1 MPQSQPSPAAAGA
14 PATVPSKDALHRLL
28 DGLQNL
34 VREHLAL
41 ARAEA
46 KEDLRSMGRDLAY
59 GAAGAPLLAVGYLM
73 LMLAF
78 GYLLAQWLAPWAA
91 FGIVALANLGGGAAL
106 TIVSRKR
113 LMESR
118 LRKRSAKGEEL
129 QSNKA
134 WLSSLT
140 ETTRPQPDG
149 KLVEK
154 GPVRLT

>member
-1 MPQSQPSPAAAGA
+1 MPSMPQPS
-14 PATVPSKDALHRLL
+14 VPSKDALQRLL

-46 KEDLRSMGRDLAY
+46 KEDLRTMGRDLAY
-59 GAAGAPLLAVGYLM
+59 GAAGVPPLAVGYFM
-73 LMLAF
+73 LMLAL

-91 FGIVALANLGGGAAL
+91 FGIIALVNLSGGAVL
-106 TIVSRKR
+106 TIICRQK

-118 LRKRSAKGEEL
+118 ALKLESTGAEL

-149 KLVEK
+149 KLAES
-154 GPVRLT
+154 RAAHL

>member
-1 MPQSQPSPAAAGA
+1 MPQSQPSPTH
-14 PATVPSKDALHRLL
+14 ATMPSKDALQRLL

-46 KEDLRSMGRDLAY
+46 KEDLRAMGRDLAY
-59 GAAGAPLLAVGYLM
+59 GAAGVPPLAVGYLM

-91 FGIVALANLGGGAAL
+91 FGIVALANLGGGALL
-106 TIVSRKR
+106 TIISRKK

-118 LRKRSAKGEEL
+118 LRKHSAVGEEL
-129 QSNKA
+129 QTNKA

-149 KLVEK
+149 KLAERA
-154 GPVRLT
+154 PHA

>member
-1 MPQSQPSPAAAGA
+1 MPQSQPSPT
-14 PATVPSKDALHRLL
+14 PATMPSKDALQRLL

-46 KEDLRSMGRDLAY
+46 KEDLRAMGRDLAY
-59 GAAGAPLLAVGYLM
+59 GAAGVPPLAVGYLM

-91 FGIVALANLGGGAAL
+91 FGIVALANLSGGAAL
-106 TIVSRKR
+106 TIVSRKK
-113 LMESR
+113 LLESR
-118 LRKRSAKGEEL
+118 LRKHSAVGEEL
-129 QSNKA
+129 QTNKA

-149 KLVEK
+149 KLAEK
-154 GPVRLT
+154 SAARLT